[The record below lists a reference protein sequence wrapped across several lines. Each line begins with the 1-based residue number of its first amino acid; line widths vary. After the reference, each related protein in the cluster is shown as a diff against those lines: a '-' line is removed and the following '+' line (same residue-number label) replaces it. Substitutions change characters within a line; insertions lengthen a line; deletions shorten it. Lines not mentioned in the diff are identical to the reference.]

1 MASDLMDK
9 LKETLQPTGEE
20 SHGVHFGSDQQTE
33 QQESA
38 SHNTRTENLESTR
51 GEQTHQTEGVR
62 TGDRIQSLV
71 ENVPGVPSSQAKPE
85 SQPRREEQVHQAPR
99 DPRDAA
105 QAPPSALR
113 EHIGQP
119 SIEHD
124 YPQDSSTQRHSSVS
138 HQEAHY
144 NLG

>member
-20 SHGVHFGSDQQTE
+20 SHGVHFGTSQQTE
-33 QQESA
+33 QRESVP
-38 SHNTRTENLESTR
+38 SNTRTENLESR
-51 GEQTHQTEGVR
+51 RVEQTHQTEGVR
-62 TGDRIQSLV
+62 TGDKIESLV
-71 ENVPGVPSSQAKPE
+71 ENVPGVPSTQAKPE
-85 SQPRREEQVHQAPR
+85 RTETSREDIHHAPR
-99 DPRDAA
+99 DPCDAA

-113 EHIGQP
+113 QHVGEP

-124 YPQDSSTQRHSSVS
+124 YPEDSATRRHSSVS

>member
-20 SHGVHFGSDQQTE
+20 SHGVHFGESQQTE
-33 QQESA
+33 QRESVP
-38 SHNTRTENLESTR
+38 SNTRTENLESTR
-51 GEQTHQTEGVR
+51 VEQTQQTEGVR
-62 TGDRIQSLV
+62 TGDEIQSLV
-71 ENVPGVPSSQAKPE
+71 ENVPGVPSTQAKPE
-85 SQPRREEQVHQAPR
+85 RTETRREEIHQASR
-99 DPRDAA
+99 DPCDAA

-113 EHIGQP
+113 QHVGDP

-124 YPQDSSTQRHSSVS
+124 YPEDSTTRRHSSVS

>member
-20 SHGVHFGSDQQTE
+20 SHGVHFGTSQQTE
-33 QQESA
+33 QRESVP
-38 SHNTRTENLESTR
+38 SNTRTENLESR
-51 GEQTHQTEGVR
+51 GVEQTHQTEGVR
-62 TGDRIQSLV
+62 TGDKIQSLV
-71 ENVPGVPSSQAKPE
+71 ENVPGVPSTQAKPE
-85 SQPRREEQVHQAPR
+85 TDTRREEIHQAPR
-99 DPRDAA
+99 DPCDAA

-113 EHIGQP
+113 QHVGDP

-124 YPQDSSTQRHSSVS
+124 YPEDSTTRRHSSVS